1 MLAVSFIIYP
11 QHVHK
16 SAPRVSLF
24 ECNASPENTTS
35 PRPRSA
41 RRRRRA
47 RPGPSRP
54 GGSSV
59 ALHDVATAAAALRNP
74 LESVHASAH
83 HGAPESSRVRACKCS
98 SRRVGSSRVG
108 SLSEVC
114 LSLSL
119 SRPRLLLM
127 EGARRAPCLKEDK
140 WTSQLALGR
149 ARRAPCLKER
159 KLELHCP
166 DVPALESAPA
176 QVDASV
182 AIIAISALACN
193 HIQSVAIRWHA
204 IRC

>member
-24 ECNASPENTTS
+24 ECNASPE
-35 PRPRSA
+35 
-41 RRRRRA
+41 
-47 RPGPSRP
+47 
-54 GGSSV
+54 
-59 ALHDVATAAAALRNP
+59 HDVTATAVRAAAAPRTARPLASRRLLRR
-74 LESVHASAH
+74 ATRRRDRR
-83 HGAPESSRVRACKCS
+83 GCAPESSRGRACKCS

-108 SLSEVC
+108 LLSEVC